1 MGSTAIRKH
10 MIETKQSIR
19 CAGNCKVGHHSWLF
33 KFTNR
38 HVCFLQIRTK
48 PENIILQ
55 GIIDGTRKPKSLQ
68 GYLAPFVHELEMLN
82 TGVPTYDAASKDTFN
97 LRAMLVCSQQDY
109 VGMSDI
115 ANQRGAGEHTEHS
128 ESNPTCFGTWWV
140 KTSGKDTFMKPADSI
155 IEASKI
161 DHQVF
166 FCEDPCRPGWSHV
179 FAYRGS
185 SYQIPGHHY
194 GPDGR
199 VLDLEHMRPT

>member
-1 MGSTAIRKH
+1 LGSRLDNIWAYDFDSDTSLTLGFSEAQTA
-10 MIETKQSIR
+10 MW
-19 CAGNCKVGHHSWLF
+19 AGV
-33 KFTNR
+33 
-38 HVCFLQIRTK
+38 
-48 PENIILQ
+48 
-55 GIIDGTRKPKSLQ
+55 SLSA
-68 GYLAPFVHELEMLN
+68 YTA
-82 TGVPTYDAASKDTFN
+82 KK
-97 LRAMLVCSQQDY
+97 MLVRGTQFRT
-109 VGMSDI
+109 
-115 ANQRGAGEHTEHS
+115 ANSEANLSTRDSGVAATFQTDSGHNKVVFGILERILRVNALGQEKILLVVNWFRES